1 VATATK
7 QMHLQQ
13 LSEGVNSLLSRL
25 SVCDL
30 RIVLLYMKIVLVMFS
45 DLVQVVVRS
54 SVTLSVVCVCVCVS
68 VWQWWWHPAAW
79 SAWTCHQIVWK
90 TQSWTVGEAAASHRC
105 TCGHQP
111 WRTHQL
117 QRICRPCMSLMHI
130 YIDHMHC
137 TWQLDTHRL
146 ALIVIVFYYYQH
158 TVRRLLDYDI

>member
-1 VATATK
+1 MATATK

-68 VWQWWWHPAAW
+68 MAVMMASRCMKCVNLSPDCVKDTKLDCRRSSCIASLHMRTSTVTDASAAKNL
-79 SAWTCHQIVWK
+79 STLYVTHAHI
-90 TQSWTVGEAAASHRC
+90 HR
-105 TCGHQP
+105 P
-111 WRTHQL
+111 
-117 QRICRPCMSLMHI
+117 
-130 YIDHMHC
+130 Y
-137 TWQLDTHRL
+137 
-146 ALIVIVFYYYQH
+146 ALHVTARY
-158 TVRRLLDYDI
+158 T

>member
-1 VATATK
+1 MATATK

-68 VWQWWWHPAAW
+68 VWQ
-79 SAWTCHQIVWK
+79 
-90 TQSWTVGEAAASHRC
+90 
-105 TCGHQP
+105 
-111 WRTHQL
+111 
-117 QRICRPCMSLMHI
+117 
-130 YIDHMHC
+130 
-137 TWQLDTHRL
+137 
-146 ALIVIVFYYYQH
+146 
-158 TVRRLLDYDI
+158 